1 MKFSELQLDERL
13 LKTLE
18 RESLEEPTPIQ
29 EKTIPA
35 IREGKDVVGQSGTGS
50 GKTLAFGLP
59 LLEKMKP
66 GKGVQALILTPTRE
80 LCVQIE
86 KVLRDY
92 AHPLGLKIASIYGG
106 VSY

>member
-66 GKGVQALILTPTRE
+66 GKGVQALILTLWKTPG
-80 LCVQIE
+80 LNHWQC
-86 KVLRDY
+86 LRRRK
-92 AHPLGLKIASIYGG
+92 L
-106 VSY
+106 